1 LRGPVLWWHEALAG
15 ASAEHV
21 PEMFD
26 SDLHGDAPAENVVEA
41 FVRDI
46 EGYAKFGI
54 ETVMLGPRTG
64 EQAAWIEQFVATA
77 VRRAAELG

>member
-1 LRGPVLWWHEALAG
+1 
-15 ASAEHV
+15 
-21 PEMFD
+21 M
-26 SDLHGDAPAENVVEA
+26 GDAPVENVVEA